1 MAHRER
7 ENGGEG
13 QTSSLHRKDRHAKS
27 SYSQSPSMDING
39 HNMHASYQHA
49 VPGHMVGE
57 DVDVDDLQLVEVG
70 GSTPLRVKNDDIY
83 VRIRYR
89 IFRSVPS
96 LVVALLLI
104 FVIAAFS
111 KSTYGGEHSSNR
123 ITNNGQQKIE
133 LLEETVSLNS
143 LLAMGGENDWT
154 LYINRSAAT
163 TTVLNPCSSA
173 ARRAEYKTLA

>member
-1 MAHRER
+1 
-7 ENGGEG
+7 
-13 QTSSLHRKDRHAKS
+13 
-27 SYSQSPSMDING
+27 
-39 HNMHASYQHA
+39 MHASYQHA

-133 LLEETVSLNS
+133 LLEETVSLNN

-163 TTVLNPCSSA
+163 TTVLNRSTLVVNIHDVVAPTTHYPTA
-173 ARRAEYKTLA
+173 APNITAWAESLMDNA

>member
-1 MAHRER
+1 
-7 ENGGEG
+7 
-13 QTSSLHRKDRHAKS
+13 
-27 SYSQSPSMDING
+27 
-39 HNMHASYQHA
+39 
-49 VPGHMVGE
+49 MVGE

-133 LLEETVSLNS
+133 LLEETVSLNN

-154 LYINRSAAT
+154 LYINRSAT
-163 TTVLNPCSSA
+163 TTVLNRSTLVVNIHDVVAPTTHYPTA
-173 ARRAEYKTLA
+173 APNITAWAESLMDDA